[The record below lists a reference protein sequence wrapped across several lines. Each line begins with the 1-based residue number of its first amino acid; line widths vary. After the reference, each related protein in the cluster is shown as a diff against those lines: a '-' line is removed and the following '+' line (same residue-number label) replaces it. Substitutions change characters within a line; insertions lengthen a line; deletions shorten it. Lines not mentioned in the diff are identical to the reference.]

1 VSPSSTGGA
10 SRPVA
15 PPFVTTLLGDEKGAL
30 LLKLVEGLDAAS
42 LHWLSGYA
50 AGLASRPGSAPVS
63 VAAPVS
69 ATPAAAPT
77 VPLTIVYG
85 TQTGNSRL
93 LAERLKHQVESSG
106 LPARLF
112 RASDYPV
119 RELAKEK
126 LLCVVISTQGDGDPP
141 DDSRGFCEHVLG
153 KRAPRL
159 EGLSFAVLGLGDS
172 SYPKFCEV
180 GRALDARF
188 TELGAT
194 QLLERADCDVDFEPV
209 ATGWLDQAFA
219 RAREALEPQAAPI
232 AAVFPLRGAAPAPTF
247 SKEAPF
253 PAEVLV
259 NQRITGRGALKD
271 VRHVEVSLE
280 GSGLEYAPGD
290 ALGVW
295 PHNPPE
301 LVHAFLSEL
310 KLDGGTEVKRDGR
323 TLPLAEWLGEEL
335 ELTKLNRPF
344 LERHAALAGS
354 AELKRLLEPS
364 GAEGFRALLASHQ
377 VIDLL
382 RAHRA
387 PWGAVELVAALRK
400 LAPRLYSI
408 ASSPKRVGAEAHL
421 TVSVVDYTA
430 FGTRHLGAA
439 SSYLA
444 ARAAGTDKVRV
455 FIEPNERFR
464 LPEDGDKDVLMIG
477 PGTGVAP
484 FRAFVQERAEVGARG
499 RNWLFFGEQHFRTQ
513 FLYQV
518 EWQEALKKKTLHRL
532 SLAFSRDRAEK
543 VYVQHRLREAGRE
556 VYEWLDGGAHL
567 YVCGD
572 AQRMAPDVHAALV
585 DIVSTHGGKS
595 REDAEAWL
603 QDLREQ
609 RRYLRDVY

>member
-1 VSPSSTGGA
+1 MSPLTGGA
-10 SRPVA
+10 SRPGA
-15 PPFVTTLLGDEKGAL
+15 PPFVTPLLGEEKGAL
-30 LLKLVEGLDAAS
+30 LLKLVEGLDTAA

-50 AGLASRPGSAPVS
+50 AGLAARSGAGGGAAPVS
-63 VAAPVS
+63 VS
-69 ATPAAAPT
+69 ATPTAAPAS
-77 VPLTIVYG
+77 PFTIVYG

-93 LAERLKHQVESSG
+93 LAERLKRQVESAG
-106 LPARLF
+106 IATRLF

-119 RELAKEK
+119 RELAKEQ

-141 DDSRGFCEHVLG
+141 DDSRGFCEYVLG
-153 KRAPRL
+153 KRAPKL
-159 EGLSFAVLGLGDS
+159 EGLRFAVLGLGDS
-172 SYPKFCEV
+172 SYPKYCEV
-180 GRALDARF
+180 GRVLDARLA
-188 TELGAT
+188 ELGAT
-194 QLLERADCDVDFEPV
+194 RLLERADCDVDFEPV
-209 ATGWLDQAFA
+209 ANGWLDQAFA
-219 RAREALEPQAAPI
+219 RAREALEPRSTPGATIVHLRETAP
-232 AAVFPLRGAAPAPTF
+232 GPTF

-280 GSGLEYAPGD
+280 GSGQEYAPGD

-301 LVHAFLSEL
+301 LVDAFLSEL
-310 KLDGGTEVKRDGR
+310 KLDGGAAVTRDGR
-323 TLPLAEWLGEEL
+323 TLPLAKWLGEEL

-344 LERHAALAGS
+344 LERHAALGGS
-354 AELKRLLEPS
+354 DELRRLLKPE

-387 PWGAVELVAALRK
+387 EWGATELVGALRK

-408 ASSPKRVGAEAHL
+408 ASSQKRVGAEAHL

-430 FGTRHLGAA
+430 FGTRHFGAA
-439 SSYLA
+439 STYLA
-444 ARAAGTDKVRV
+444 TRAAGTDKVRV

-464 LPEDGDKDVLMIG
+464 LPEDGNKDVLMIG

-556 VYEWLDGGAHL
+556 VYEWLDGGAAL

-585 DIVSTHGGKS
+585 DIVSAHGGKS

-603 QDLREQ
+603 QGLREQ

>member
-1 VSPSSTGGA
+1 M
-10 SRPVA
+10 
-15 PPFVTTLLGDEKGAL
+15 LGEEKGTRL
-30 LLKLVEGLDAAS
+30 LELVEGLDAAS

-50 AGLASRPGSAPVS
+50 AGLAARSAGAT
-63 VAAPVS
+63 VAAPAPVS
-69 ATPAAAPT
+69 ATPEAAPAS
-77 VPLTIVYG
+77 PLTIVYG

-93 LAERLKHQVESSG
+93 LAERLKRQVESAG
-106 LPARLF
+106 LPTRLF

-119 RELAKEK
+119 RELAKER
-126 LLCVVISTQGDGDPP
+126 LLVVVISTQGDGDPP
-141 DDSRGFCEHVLG
+141 DDSRGFVEHVLG
-153 KRAPRL
+153 KRAPKL
-159 EGLSFAVLGLGDS
+159 EGLRFAVLGLGDT

-180 GRALDARF
+180 GRVLDARF
-188 TELGAT
+188 AELGAT
-194 QLLERADCDVDFEPV
+194 RLVERADCDVDFEPV
-209 ATGWLDQAFA
+209 AAGWLDQAFA
-219 RAREALEPQAAPI
+219 RAKEALAPKDAPI
-232 AAVFPLRGAAPAPTF
+232 AAVLPLRGTATTPAHG
-247 SKEAPF
+247 KEAPF
-253 PAEVLV
+253 AAEVLV

-271 VRHVEVSLE
+271 VRHLELSLE
-280 GSGLEYAPGD
+280 GSGLEYQPGD

-301 LVHAFLSEL
+301 LVDAFLSEL
-310 KLDGGTEVKRDGR
+310 KLDGGSAVTRDGR
-323 TLPLAEWLGEEL
+323 TLPLAKWLSDEL

-354 AELKRLLEPS
+354 DTLKALLKPE
-364 GAEGFRALLASHQ
+364 GAEGLRALLASHQ
-377 VIDLL
+377 VIDLV
-382 RAHRA
+382 REHRA
-387 PWGAVELVAALRK
+387 PWGAAELVQALRR
-400 LAPRLYSI
+400 LSPRLYSI
-408 ASSPKRVGAEAHL
+408 ASSQKRVGAEAHL

-430 FGTRHLGAA
+430 FGTRHFGTA
-439 SSYLA
+439 SYHLST
-444 ARAAGTDKVRV
+444 RAAGTDKVRV

-518 EWQEALKKKTLHRL
+518 EWQEALKKKTLHKL

-543 VYVQHRLREAGRE
+543 VYVQHRLRESGRE
-556 VYEWLDGGAHL
+556 VYEWLEGGASL

-585 DIVSTHGGKS
+585 DIVSTHGGRS

-603 QDLREQ
+603 QGLRDQ
-609 RRYLRDVY
+609 KRYLRDVY

>member
-1 VSPSSTGGA
+1 MVGE
-10 SRPVA
+10 
-15 PPFVTTLLGDEKGAL
+15 EKGAL
-30 LLKLVEGLDAAS
+30 LLKLVEGLDTAA

-50 AGLASRPGSAPVS
+50 AGLAARTAGAGMSAPVS

-69 ATPAAAPT
+69 AAPEATPAS
-77 VPLTIVYG
+77 PLTIIYG
-85 TQTGNSRL
+85 TQTGNSRM
-93 LAERLKHQVESSG
+93 LAERLKRQVESAG
-106 LPARLF
+106 LPVRLF

-119 RELAKEK
+119 RELARER

-141 DDSRGFCEHVLG
+141 DDSRGFVEHVLG

-159 EGLSFAVLGLGDS
+159 EGLRFAVLGLGDS

-180 GRALDARF
+180 GRVLDARF
-188 TELGAT
+188 AELGAT
-194 QLLERADCDVDFEPV
+194 RLVERADCDVDFEPV
-209 ATGWLDQAFA
+209 AGGWLDQAFA
-219 RAREALEPQAAPI
+219 RAKEALSPRDAPI
-232 AAVFPLRGAAPAPTF
+232 AAVVPLRGVTSPPVHG
-247 SKEAPF
+247 KEAPF
-253 PAEVLV
+253 AAEVLV

-271 VRHVEVSLE
+271 VRHLELSLE
-280 GSGLEYAPGD
+280 GSGLEYLPGD

-301 LVHAFLSEL
+301 LVDAFLSEL
-310 KLDGGTEVKRDGR
+310 KLDGGTEVTRDGR
-323 TLPLAEWLGEEL
+323 TLPLAKWLAEEL
-335 ELTKLNRPF
+335 ELTKLSRPF
-344 LERHAALAGS
+344 LERHATLSGS
-354 AELKRLLEPS
+354 EELRGLLKPE
-364 GAEGFRALLASHQ
+364 GTEGFRALLASHQ

-387 PWGAVELVAALRK
+387 PWGAAELVQALRR

-408 ASSPKRVGAEAHL
+408 ASSPKHAGAEAHL

-430 FGTRHLGAA
+430 FGTRHFGAA
-439 SSYLA
+439 SYHLA
-444 ARAAGTDKVRV
+444 TRAAGTDRVRV

-464 LPEDGDKDVLMIG
+464 LPEDGDRDVLMIG

-532 SLAFSRDRAEK
+532 SLAFSRDHAEK

-556 VYEWLDGGAHL
+556 VYEWLEGGASL

-585 DIVSTHGGKS
+585 DIVSMHGGRS

-603 QDLREQ
+603 QGLRDQ

>member
-1 VSPSSTGGA
+1 MSTPSPRS
-10 SRPVA
+10 A
-15 PPFVTTLLGDEKGAL
+15 PPFVATLLGEEKGAL
-30 LLKLVEGLDAAS
+30 LLKLVEGLDAPA

-50 AGLASRPGSAPVS
+50 AGLAARSGAGAAA
-63 VAAPVS
+63 VAAPV
-69 ATPAAAPT
+69 AAVPAAA
-77 VPLTIVYG
+77 VASPLTIVFG
-85 TQTGNSRL
+85 TQTGNSKL
-93 LAERLKHQVESSG
+93 LAERLKHQVESAG
-106 LPARLF
+106 MPVRLV

-141 DDSRGFCEHVLG
+141 DDSRGFWDYVTG
-153 KRAPRL
+153 KRAPKL
-159 EGLSFAVLGLGDS
+159 EGLRYAVLGLGDS

-180 GRALDARF
+180 GRVLDARF
-188 TELGAT
+188 KELGAT
-194 QLLERADCDVDFEPV
+194 RLLERADCDVDFEPV

-219 RAREALEPQAAPI
+219 RAREAMEPQDAPV
-232 AAVFPLRGAAPAPTF
+232 AAVVPLRGAAAPQAHGR
-247 SKEAPF
+247 EAPF
-253 PAEVLV
+253 SAEVLA

-271 VRHVEVSLE
+271 VRHVELSLE

-295 PHNPPE
+295 PVNPPE
-301 LVHAFLSEL
+301 LVESFLSEL
-310 KLDGGTEVKRDGR
+310 KLDGGEAVARDGR
-323 TLPLAEWLGEEL
+323 TLPLSRWLSEEL

-344 LERHAALAGS
+344 LERHAALSGS
-354 AELKRLLEPS
+354 EDLKRLLGPQ
-364 GAEGFRALLASHQ
+364 GTVGLRDLLASHQ
-377 VIDLL
+377 VIDVL

-387 PWGAVELVAALRK
+387 GWSAKELVGALRK

-421 TVSVVDYTA
+421 TVAVVDYQA
-430 FGTRHLGAA
+430 FGTRHFGTA
-439 SSYLA
+439 SYHLA
-444 ARAAGTDKVRV
+444 TRTAGDDKVRV

-464 LPEDGDKDVLMIG
+464 LPADGDRDVLMIG

-499 RNWLFFGEQHFRTQ
+499 RSWLFFGEQHFRTQ
-513 FLYQV
+513 FLYQT
-518 EWQEALKKKTLHRL
+518 EWQEALKKKALHRL
-532 SLAFSRDRAEK
+532 SLAFSRDTAEK
-543 VYVQHRLREAGRE
+543 VYVQHRLREAGRD
-556 VYEWLDGGAHL
+556 VYAWLEGGAYL

-572 AQRMAPDVHAALV
+572 AQRMAPDVHEALV

-603 QDLREQ
+603 LELREQ

>member
-1 VSPSSTGGA
+1 MSPSSTGGA

-15 PPFVTTLLGDEKGAL
+15 PPFVTPLLGEEKGAL
-30 LLKLVEGLDAAS
+30 LLKLVEGLDAAA

-50 AGLASRPGSAPVS
+50 AGLASRPGSAAPS

-69 ATPAAAPT
+69 ATPAAALA

-93 LAERLKHQVESSG
+93 LAERLKHQVESAG

-119 RELAKEK
+119 RELAKER

-159 EGLSFAVLGLGDS
+159 EGLRFAVLGLGDS
-172 SYPKFCEV
+172 SYPKYCEV
-180 GRALDARF
+180 GRVLDARF
-188 TELGAT
+188 AELGASR
-194 QLLERADCDVDFEPV
+194 LLERADCDVDFEPV
-209 ATGWLDQAFA
+209 AAGWLDQAYA
-219 RAREALEPQAAPI
+219 RAREAMEPQAAPI
-232 AAVFPLRGAAPAPTF
+232 AAVVPLRGPAPSPTH

-271 VRHVEVSLE
+271 VRHVELSLE

-301 LVHAFLSEL
+301 LVDAFLSEL

-323 TLPLAEWLGEEL
+323 TLPLAKWLGEEL

-344 LERHAALAGS
+344 LERHATLAGS
-354 AELKRLLEPS
+354 AELKRLLEP
-364 GAEGFRALLASHQ
+364 GAAEAFRALLASHQ

-387 PWGAVELVAALRK
+387 PWGATELVSALRR

-430 FGTRHLGAA
+430 FGTRHFGAA

-464 LPEDGDKDVLMIG
+464 LPEDGNRDVLMIG

-518 EWQEALKKKTLHRL
+518 EWQEALKKQTLHRL
-532 SLAFSRDRAEK
+532 SLAFSRDRTEK

-603 QDLREQ
+603 QALREQ

>member
-1 VSPSSTGGA
+1 MSSSSTGGA
-10 SRPVA
+10 PRPAA
-15 PPFVTTLLGDEKGAL
+15 PPFATTLLGQEKGAL
-30 LLKLVEGLDAAS
+30 LLELVEGLDAAA

-50 AGLASRPGSAPVS
+50 AGLASRAPSEPAS

-69 ATPAAAPT
+69 VPAPA

-93 LAERLKHQVESSG
+93 LAERFKQQVESAG
-106 LPARLF
+106 LAVRLF

-119 RELAKEK
+119 RELAREK

-159 EGLSFAVLGLGDS
+159 EGLRFAVLGLGDS
-172 SYPKFCEV
+172 SYPKYCEV
-180 GRALDARF
+180 GRVLDARF
-188 TELGAT
+188 AELGAT
-194 QLLERADCDVDFEPV
+194 RLVERADCDVDFEPV
-209 ATGWLDQAFA
+209 AKGWLDQAFA
-219 RAREALEPQAAPI
+219 KAKEALEPQAAPI
-232 AAVFPLRGAAPAPTF
+232 AAVVPLRSAATAATF

-253 PAEVLV
+253 AAEVLV

-271 VRHVEVSLE
+271 VRHLELSLE

-301 LVHAFLSEL
+301 LVDAFLSEL

-323 TLPLAEWLGEEL
+323 SLPLAKWLGEEL

-344 LERHAALAGS
+344 LERHAALANS

-382 RAHRA
+382 RSHPA
-387 PWGAVELVAALRK
+387 PWGATELVAALRR

-444 ARAAGTDKVRV
+444 TRAAGADKVRV

-464 LPEDGDKDVLMIG
+464 LPEDGDRDVLMIG

-518 EWQEALKKKTLHRL
+518 EWQEALKQKTLHRL
-532 SLAFSRDRAEK
+532 SLAFSRDRAQK
-543 VYVQHRLREAGRE
+543 VYVQHRLLEAGRD
-556 VYEWLDGGAHL
+556 VYAWLEGGAHL

-585 DIVSTHGGKS
+585 DIVSTHGGKR

-603 QDLREQ
+603 QGLREE